1 MVAPPS
7 GTGVVLQFP
16 PMSSTRWR
24 HPITNFCFKFVWP
37 RWHRVKFKFSSAGIV
52 CVNVHLFI
60 HMMMV
65 MWSKKCRVGRCRC
78 YFLMM
83 SSVQ

>member
-37 RWHRVKFKFSSAGIV
+37 RWHRV
-52 CVNVHLFI
+52 
-60 HMMMV
+60 
-65 MWSKKCRVGRCRC
+65 
-78 YFLMM
+78 
-83 SSVQ
+83 